1 MKSFK
6 EIRKNCGCSKTPCET
21 YGEAVS
27 PAQQA
32 AIAISKKE
40 RGEKPKNERKLTP
53 AELKKREK
61 IAKAIERDNP
71 DMPMA
76 KKMAIATATAKR
88 VAEKR
93 DASKSASGY
102 DIYHKDFS
110 MAMKH
115 AYDFAKK
122 KGLIVKDSEIDDKVA
137 SGPRKPSTG
146 KTNNYI
152 LKTNNPKRNLHV
164 QVYNTGRSYELNM
177 YIQ

>member
-1 MKSFK
+1 MHSSPIPCVQILISSPQENVKAEEIEDLLKKHSTPLFGELNGDTFQTYVSSGRGLIWILLKHDGDDFK
-6 EIRKNCGCSKTPCET
+6 
-21 YGEAVS
+21 AVVD
-27 PAQQA
+27 
-32 AIAISKKE
+32 KE
-40 RGEKPKNERKLTP
+40 R
-53 AELKKREK
+53 
-61 IAKAIERDNP
+61 
-71 DMPMA
+71 
-76 KKMAIATATAKR
+76 ATYVALAKR

-93 DASKSASGY
+93 DASRSASGY

-137 SGPRKPSTG
+137 SGPRKPSNG
-146 KTNNYI
+146 KTNSYI
-152 LKTNNPKRNLHV
+152 LKTNNPRRNLHV